1 MLLGLL
7 LLTASGAGTGAA
19 RAQARTIT
27 VVAGDTLEQL
37 ALQQGVALDALMALN
52 GIRDP
57 RSLQIGQ
64 RLLLPSRTS
73 QAATQAGG
81 PGAPPPRKAPEALA
95 PLEPPV
101 DGTGLAASAALLLSP
116 AERRDR
122 AELALREQSGQARW
136 KWFNR
141 TAVDWAGWKLT
152 ASGARFTLVKGSDAD
167 LGVSRGAASAVAV
180 QCETLRQTWRV
191 NGQWLPWGAAA
202 PGSVGQRIVL
212 DLCSNTLNDPAVP
225 LPPAPPALPAATAPG
240 P

>member
-1 MLLGLL
+1 MGGWVLGLAL
-7 LLTASGAGTGAA
+7 GMSSGSGFGAA
-19 RAQARTIT
+19 WAQARSIT
-27 VVAGDTLEQL
+27 VGAGDTLEQL
-37 ALQQGVALDALMALN
+37 ALQEGVSVEALMALN

-64 RLLLPSRTS
+64 RLLVPNRSS
-73 QAATQAGG
+73 PA
-81 PGAPPPRKAPEALA
+81 RKAPE
-95 PLEPPV
+95 PQGPVEPPV

-225 LPPAPPALPAATAPG
+225 LPPAPPVLPGVVPGAGTPAP
-240 P
+240 

>member
-1 MLLGLL
+1 M
-7 LLTASGAGTGAA
+7 
-19 RAQARTIT
+19 IT
-27 VVAGDTLEQL
+27 VGAGDTLEQL
-37 ALQQGVALDALMALN
+37 AQQQGVSVETLMALN

-64 RLLLPSRTS
+64 RLLVPHRSS
-73 QAATQAGG
+73 PPTQAGPAAG
-81 PGAPPPRKAPEALA
+81 RLARQAPETQG
-95 PLEPPV
+95 PVEPPV

-152 ASGARFTLVKGSDAD
+152 TSGARFTLVKASEAD
-167 LGVSRGAASAVAV
+167 LGVSRGGASAVAV

-225 LPPAPPALPAATAPG
+225 LPPAPPALPGAGTAAP
-240 P
+240 